1 VSFKRHPVVY
11 IMANFRNG
19 TLYVGVTN
27 NLLRRVWEHKNN
39 LSEGFTKNYSIH
51 TLVYYEFFESMLEAI
66 EREKKLKS
74 GTRNKKLKM
83 IEKMNPEWG
92 DLYESLI

>member
-1 VSFKRHPVVY
+1 
-11 IMANFRNG
+11 MANFRNG